1 MSTNQKQSKDK
12 TTSPMQKKEVFQKTI
27 QRMKRRS
34 ELLSVMNKTINKYM
48 SLYRTVEKDERTF
61 HVKQRQRIQNL

>member
-1 MSTNQKQSKDK
+1 
-12 TTSPMQKKEVFQKTI
+12 MQ
-27 QRMKRRS
+27 RRS

-61 HVKQRQRIQNL
+61 HVKQRQRIQKFMRIKQKRKNNEIN